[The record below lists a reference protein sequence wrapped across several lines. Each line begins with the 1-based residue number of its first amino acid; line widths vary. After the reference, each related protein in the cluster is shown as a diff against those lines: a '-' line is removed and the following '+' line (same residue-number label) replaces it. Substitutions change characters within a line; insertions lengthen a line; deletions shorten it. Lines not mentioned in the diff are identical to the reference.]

1 MNKNTKYIIWLVVL
15 VIVIGGAYVLFNK
28 PKQALGE
35 IIKIGSILI
44 LTGEGASW
52 GEAARNGIDLAVE
65 EINDEG
71 GVIGRPLVVIHE
83 DDESDPK
90 KAVSAFKKLTAADGI
105 KFIIGP
111 NWSHTGL
118 AVAPLASESKVVMIS
133 PSLGVKEFNESSQYL
148 FNTWPH
154 DEILSRNLAEYVY
167 NKGYRK
173 VALFGAQQVWVKDQT
188 AAFKGKFEEL
198 GGKVEL
204 LFEPLI
210 TDTDP
215 RANILKLKNTPG
227 IDAVIFTSDGQDITA
242 ITAKKIKEFGIKLPT
257 YSITLD
263 RKIISNCEGACD
275 GWIFLTF
282 LTPVADFEKKYKEK
296 YDREVEI
303 GSDSAYDAIMMLTG
317 AMTRTNSTD
326 VEQIKT
332 YLASIKEYS
341 GASGK
346 LVSDGKRAFVKP
358 YLVKEI
364 INGEPVNKTE

>member
-1 MNKNTKYIIWLVVL
+1 
-15 VIVIGGAYVLFNK
+15 LFNK
-28 PKQALGE
+28 PKQASGE

-65 EINDEG
+65 EINNRG
-71 GVIGRPLVVIHE
+71 GVNNKNLVVIHE

-90 KAVSAFKKLTAADGI
+90 KAVSAFQKLTSAD
-105 KFIIGP
+105 KVRFIIGP

-118 AVAPLASESKVVMIS
+118 AVAPLAPESRVVMIS

-173 VALFGAQQVWVKDQT
+173 VVLFGAQQVWVKDQT

-215 RANILKLKNTPG
+215 RANVLKLKNTPG

-263 RKIISNCEGACD
+263 RKIISNCEGSCD
-275 GWIFLTF
+275 GWLFLTF
-282 LTPVADFEKKYKEK
+282 LTPTSEFEKKYKVK
-296 YDREVEI
+296 YSREVEI
-303 GSDSAYDAIMMLTG
+303 GADSAYDAIMILAE
-317 AMTRTNSTD
+317 AMEKTNSDD
-326 VEQIKT
+326 VESVRN
-332 YLASIKEYS
+332 YLSSIKKYN
-341 GASGK
+341 GASGT
-346 LVSDGKRAFVKP
+346 LVSDGKRAFTKD
-358 YLVKEI
+358 YIIKEI
-364 INGEPVNKTE
+364 QNGQPVTISQ

>member
-1 MNKNTKYIIWLVVL
+1 MNNTTKYIIWLVVL
-15 VIVIGGAYVLFNK
+15 VILVWGGYTLLNK
-28 PKQALGE
+28 PKPVSGE
-35 IIKIGSILI
+35 PIKIGSILI

-65 EINDEG
+65 EINDKG
-71 GVIGRPLVVIHE
+71 GVNGRELVVIHE
-83 DDESDPK
+83 DDQSDPK
-90 KAVSAFKKLTAADGI
+90 QAVSAFKKLTTADAVN
-105 KFIIGP
+105 FIIGP

-118 AVAPLASESKVVMIS
+118 AVAPLAAENKVLMIS
-133 PSLGVKEFNESSQYL
+133 PSLGVKEFNESSEYL

-167 NKGYRK
+167 NKGHRK

-198 GGKVEL
+198 GGRVEL

-215 RANILKLKNTPG
+215 RVNVLKLKNTTG

-242 ITAKKIKEFGIKLPT
+242 ITAKKIKEFGIRLPT

-275 GWIFLTF
+275 GWLFLTF
-282 LTPVADFEKKYKEK
+282 LTPTSEFEKKYKGK
-296 YDREVEI
+296 YNREVEI
-303 GSDSAYDAIMMLTG
+303 GSDSAYDAIMILTE
-317 AMTRTNSTD
+317 AMTKTNSTD

-332 YLASIKEYS
+332 YLASIKEYK

-346 LVSDGKRAFVKP
+346 LVSDGKRAFIKP

-364 INGEPVNKTE
+364 IKGEPVNKAE